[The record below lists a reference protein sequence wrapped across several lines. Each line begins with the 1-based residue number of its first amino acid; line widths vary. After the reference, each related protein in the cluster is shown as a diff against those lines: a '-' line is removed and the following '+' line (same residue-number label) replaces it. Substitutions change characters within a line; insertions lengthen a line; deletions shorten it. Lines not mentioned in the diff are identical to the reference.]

1 VAAPYLAGV
10 QADVRPASRGP
21 GARRARPVGV
31 GRETPGTPNPASHPE
46 QGSAPAAARGA
57 AAAPERAG
65 RLPHARPGRR
75 ARPRRAAHGGGRVDA
90 WGAVIVSSGFRDRLR
105 GVMAHRYDA

>member
-46 QGSAPAAARGA
+46 QGALR
-57 AAAPERAG
+57 RRHAG
-65 RLPHARPGRR
+65 P
-75 ARPRRAAHGGGRVDA
+75 RPRRSGPGGSRTRVQAAGPAHGEPRTVAGG
-90 WGAVIVSSGFRDRLR
+90 WTR
-105 GVMAHRYDA
+105 GGQ

>member
-65 RLPHARPGRR
+65 RLPHARPAAG
-75 ARPRRAAHGGGRVDA
+75 PAHGEPRTVAGG
-90 WGAVIVSSGFRDRLR
+90 WTR
-105 GVMAHRYDA
+105 GGQ